1 MGADFPLP
9 FVLLYRKLLE
19 LDTTSRREV
28 SAHFNMAVIIL
39 NPKLTELRKKAMA
52 LPLLPGVYIM
62 HDKSGKI
69 IYIGKAKALKNRVS
83 QYFGSQN
90 NHAEKVRRMVDNV
103 DDFEYIITDSEFE
116 ALILE
121 CSLIKQHTPK
131 YNILL
136 KDDKGYSYIRVS
148 SGDWKKLSYTLQK
161 QDDGAEYIGPYKS
174 SYYVKSAVEEA
185 NKIFML
191 PTCNRKFP
199 QDFRKAR
206 PCLNYHIKQC
216 MAPCT
221 GRVKLD
227 DYKESLSQ
235 AIDFLKGGS
244 SNSIKTLTAQMEQ
257 AAENLEF
264 ERAAKIRDK
273 INSVKKMSDK
283 QKVILSKI
291 LDQDI
296 VAGFSDDGKTCFQ
309 VFRFEGG
316 RLFDRESFVF
326 DSGDA
331 ENEIEEFLLRYYTL
345 RNDVPKNIAIDRE
358 FDGVESMTE
367 WLSQKRGNKV
377 SITVPQ
383 RGEQAQLV
391 AMCRS
396 NAAEALAQR
405 KGATVR
411 EFGVLEELK
420 ETLGLDML
428 PKYIESYDISN
439 LAGTENVAGMIV
451 YKNGKPLKSA
461 YRKFKIKGFDG
472 QDDYASMAEVL
483 TRRFDEYYKAE
494 DSEEGFGKLP
504 DLILLDGGKGQ
515 VAAVKQVL
523 QSKNIN
529 VPLFGMVKDDK
540 HRTRAVTGEG
550 GEIAISSK
558 RALFTF
564 LSKMQDEVHRFA
576 IGYHHSRRS
585 KNTFK
590 SSLTSIE
597 GVGEV
602 RARALLKHFRTIENI
617 SNADLQE
624 LEDAPKMTKDT
635 ALSVYKYFHTDG
647 Q

>member
-1 MGADFPLP
+1 MNE
-9 FVLLYRKLLE
+9 KI
-19 LDTTSRREV
+19 S
-28 SAHFNMAVIIL
+28 S
-39 NPKLTELRKKAMA
+39 LRKKAMS

-148 SGDWKKLSYTLQK
+148 EGDWKKLSYVLQK
-161 QDDGAEYIGPYKS
+161 KNDGAEYIGPYKS

-191 PTCNRKFP
+191 PTCNRRFP
-199 QDFRKAR
+199 QDFHKGR

-221 GRVKLD
+221 GRVKLK
-227 DYKESLSQ
+227 DYQESVDQ
-235 AIDFLKGGS
+235 ALEFLRGGS
-244 SNSIKTLTAQMEQ
+244 SNSIKQLSQQMNE

-264 ERAAKIRDK
+264 ERAARIRDK
-273 INSVKKMSDK
+273 INAVKKMKDK
-283 QKVILSKI
+283 QKVVANKV
-291 LDQDI
+291 LDEDVI
-296 VAGFSDDGKTCFQ
+296 ARFSDGGKTCFQ

-316 RLFDRESFVF
+316 RRFDRESFIF
-326 DSGDA
+326 DSDDS
-331 ENEIEEFLLRYYTL
+331 ERETEEFLLRYYTL
-345 RNDVPKNIAIDRE
+345 RTDIPKNIALDSSFEGMDTIA
-358 FDGVESMTE
+358 E

-377 SITVPQ
+377 VITVPQ
-383 RGEQAQLV
+383 RGDQAQLV
-391 AMCRS
+391 SMCRS
-396 NAAEALAQR
+396 NAAETLAQR

-411 EFGVLEELK
+411 EYSVLEELK
-420 ETLGLDML
+420 EILGLEKL
-428 PKYIESYDISN
+428 PEYIESYDISN
-439 LAGTENVAGMIV
+439 LAGTENVAGMVV

-461 YRKFKIKGFDG
+461 YRKFKIKGFEG
-472 QDDYASMAEVL
+472 QDDFASMAEVIS
-483 TRRFDEYYKAE
+483 RRFDEYCKAE
-494 DSEEGFGKLP
+494 KSNEGFGRLP

-515 VAAVKQVL
+515 VAAVKEVL
-523 QSKNIN
+523 IQKNID

-540 HRTRAVTGEG
+540 HRTRAITGEG
-550 GEIAISSK
+550 GEISINSK
-558 RALFTF
+558 RAVFTF
-564 LSKMQDEVHRFA
+564 VSKIQDEVHRFA

-585 KNTFK
+585 KNTFR
-590 SSLTSIE
+590 SSLTNID

-602 RARALLKHFRTIENI
+602 RAKTLLKHFRTIENI
-617 SNADLQE
+617 SKADLEE
-624 LEDAPKMTKDT
+624 LEKAPKMTKET
-635 ALSVYKYFHTDG
+635 ALAVYKYFHENDLT
-647 Q
+647 